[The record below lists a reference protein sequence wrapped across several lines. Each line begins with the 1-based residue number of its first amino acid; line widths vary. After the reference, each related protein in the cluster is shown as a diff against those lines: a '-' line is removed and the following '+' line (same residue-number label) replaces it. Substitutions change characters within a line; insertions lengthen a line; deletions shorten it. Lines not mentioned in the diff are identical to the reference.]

1 MPLTGFNGAAN
12 LAVAAVGVVAGA
24 LMLA

>member
-1 MPLTGFNGAAN
+1 MSLTGFNGAAN

-24 LMLA
+24 LML